1 VPNGL
6 AVVAWLV
13 AVGSLFCAS
22 STAFAQSSGTVG
34 VLIGAVLDAADH
46 KPIKDAV
53 VTATSPALQGEQV
66 VVTDASGFY
75 RIPGLPA
82 GEYALQFEADGH
94 KPVTRGGIA
103 LRSGATLRLDVD
115 VLPVTLTAE
124 EVKVEAK
131 APTVDVG
138 SSTIVTTI
146 DQKFTQRIAVAAPG
160 NKGSANRSFEA
171 VAEVAPGAQPDT
183 YGTSI
188 AGTTSPENGY
198 LVDGMD
204 VGNPGFGVIGTPL
217 TTEFIEETNVISG
230 GYMPEYGR
238 TTGGILD
245 AVTKSGSNE
254 FHGGFFS
261 FITPGGLQGRPK
273 VVQPAV
279 GAVVGIPDTLSY
291 LGDVGA
297 DIGGPII
304 KDKLWFYTGFDLSR
318 SDYHPNRA
326 FYREVPGPNGQ
337 VAFQSDGVTPVI
349 QPVEI
354 PGSYQQFD
362 ALNTRLQAIGKLTW
376 AVNERNKVT
385 LTAVASPSSS
395 GGPGKFAVDPLT
407 DAPETSSN
415 QFPDGTLGSL
425 AHQLNSSA
433 YDLTAKWSTE
443 FDNKRLLVD
452 TAIGWHHQNDS
463 ILPSDGTQI
472 GSGQGLSAIPGILW
486 GQASPYPYHGV
497 NEFETFPNSSQCI
510 PPKGSNV
517 NTLCPVPVYYS
528 GGAYGGQYTDLEVD
542 NYNRYTLGSTVT
554 YLLQAWGH
562 HVIKAGVSFDY
573 SSWNHTKGHSG
584 GDVLQEQANGV
595 LNDAEQFGYLSG
607 PDDAHNIEPFNLTT
621 QSIIAGAFVQ
631 DSWAIKD
638 LVTLNVGLRYD
649 IQNMYGGD
657 GQLGLTLPNEWSPR
671 VGVIYDPTQQ
681 GRAKIFA
688 NYARYYENVP
698 LGLADGALT
707 GEPNILANHD
717 PTLCGTPGTPG
728 YCQNNASRTNPGN
741 PTFAGTPN
749 AVPGTPTN
757 PPQLASQL
765 WHGSGGAETV
775 DPGIQPTSSDELVA
789 GAEYELIKDSRMGIS
804 YTRRWLNRW
813 IEDFSPDGGATF
825 LLGNPGYG
833 LGNYLPKAQRNYD
846 AGTIYFDKTFG
857 DDWLTSASYTI
868 SYLRGNV
875 DGLFNVQG
883 ELDINHNADFDV
895 PAFVTNSYGP
905 LQADHTHDIKIFGAK
920 DWVIDRRN
928 RFSTGLSLR
937 ASSGNP
943 INYTGNDAIFGY
955 QYYLLP
961 RGSQG
966 RLPWNYDVDTNIG
979 YRFNFDKDKSI
990 LVTVDIF
997 NLFNFQQVVSVN
1009 EQYTAQTAIPS
1020 KNGGT
1025 LRDVVVSTTGTAQ
1038 GPYRPLL
1045 TTDKDPNFG
1054 LPNGFQSPRVFRFG
1068 VRGTF

>member
-1 VPNGL
+1 VRTCPAAAAWL
-6 AVVAWLV
+6 AVVLAFV
-13 AVGSLFCAS
+13 SLAGR
-22 STAFAQSSGTVG
+22 AFAQSSGASG
-34 VLIGAVLDAADH
+34 VLTGSVLDAADH

-66 VVTDASGFY
+66 VVTDAAGFY
-75 RIPGLPA
+75 RIPSLPA
-82 GEYALQFEADGH
+82 GEYSLQFEADGH
-94 KPVTRGGIA
+94 KPVARGGIQ
-103 LRSGATLRLDVD
+103 LRTEATLRLNVD
-115 VLPVTLTAE
+115 LLPVTLTAE
-124 EVKVEAK
+124 EVRVEAK

-171 VAEVAPGAQPDT
+171 VAEIAPGAAPDQ

-198 LVDGMD
+198 LVDGLS
-204 VGNPGFGVIGTPL
+204 VGNPGVGVLGNPL

-238 TTGGILD
+238 TTGGILS

-261 FITPGGLQGRPK
+261 FFTPGGLQGKPK
-273 VVQPAV
+273 VVVPAV
-279 GAVVGIPDTLSY
+279 GSAIGVPDTLNY
-291 LGDVGA
+291 LGDFGA
-297 DIGGPII
+297 DLGGPII
-304 KDKLWFYTGFDLSR
+304 KDKLWFYTGFDVSR
-318 SDYHPNRA
+318 SDYTPNRA
-326 FYREVPGPNGQ
+326 FYREVPGANGQ
-337 VAFQSDGVTPVI
+337 VAFQADGVTPVI
-349 QPVEI
+349 APVKI
-354 PGSYQQFD
+354 PGSDQSFEAVNQ
-362 ALNTRLQAIGKLTW
+362 RLQAIGKLTW
-376 AVNERNKVT
+376 AVNDRNKLT
-385 LTAVASPSSS
+385 LTAIASPSTS

-407 DAPETSSN
+407 DLPETSSN
-415 QFPDGTLGSL
+415 NFPDGTLNSL

-433 YDLTAKWSTE
+433 YDVTAKWSTE
-443 FDNKRLLVD
+443 FANKRILVD
-452 TAIGWHHQNDS
+452 TAIGWHHQDDS
-463 ILPSDGTQI
+463 VLPSDGTQI
-472 GSGQGLSAIPGILW
+472 GSGQGLSAIPGVLW
-486 GQASPYPYHGV
+486 GRASPYPYHGV
-497 NEFETFPNSSQCI
+497 NEFEQFPGSSTCN
-510 PPKGSNV
+510 PPAGSNV
-517 NTLCPVPVYYS
+517 NTLCPVPNYYS
-528 GGAYGGQYTDLEVD
+528 GGPYGGQYTQLELD
-542 NYNRYTLGSTVT
+542 NYNRYSASSTIT
-554 YLLQAWGH
+554 YLVQALGH
-562 HVIKAGVSFDY
+562 HVIKAGFSVDY
-573 SSWNHTKGHSG
+573 TSWDHIKGHSG

-595 LNDAEQFGYLSG
+595 LNDAEAFGYLSG
-607 PDDAHNIEPFNLTT
+607 PDNAHSLEPFKLTT
-621 QSIIAGAFVQ
+621 QSIIAGAFLQ
-631 DSWAIKD
+631 DSWSFMD

-649 IQNMYGGD
+649 LQNMYGAN
-657 GQLGLTLPNEWSPR
+657 GQLGLSMPNEWSPR
-671 VGVIYDPTQQ
+671 LGVIYDPTQK
-681 GRAKIFA
+681 GRSKIFM

-707 GEPNILANHD
+707 GEPNILSNHD
-717 PTLCGTPGTPG
+717 PTLCGTPGTAG
-728 YCQNNASRTNPGN
+728 YCQNNASRMNPGN
-741 PTFAGTPN
+741 APLS
-749 AVPGTPTN
+749 VPPSPTN

-765 WHGSGGAETV
+765 FHGAGGPESV
-775 DPGIQPTSSDELVA
+775 DPNIQPTSSDEFVA
-789 GAEYELIKDSRMGIS
+789 GAEYELIKDSRLGVS

-846 AGTIYFDKTFG
+846 AGTIYFIKTFS

-868 SYLRGNV
+868 SYLRGNI

-905 LQADHTHDIKIFGAK
+905 LQQDHTHDIKIFGAK
-920 DWVIDRRN
+920 DWVIDPHN

-937 ASSGNP
+937 ASSGSP

-955 QYYLLP
+955 QYYLLA

-966 RLPWNYDVDTNIG
+966 RLPWNYDIDTNIG
-979 YRFNFDKDKSI
+979 YRIGLDKDRSI
-990 LVTVDIF
+990 LVTMDIF
-997 NLFNFQQVVSVN
+997 NLLNFQQVVSVN

-1020 KNGGT
+1020 KSGGT
-1025 LRDVVVSTTGTAQ
+1025 LRDVLVSTSGTAQ
-1038 GPYRPLL
+1038 GPFRPLL

-1054 LPNGFQSPRVFRFG
+1054 LANGYQSPRIFRFG